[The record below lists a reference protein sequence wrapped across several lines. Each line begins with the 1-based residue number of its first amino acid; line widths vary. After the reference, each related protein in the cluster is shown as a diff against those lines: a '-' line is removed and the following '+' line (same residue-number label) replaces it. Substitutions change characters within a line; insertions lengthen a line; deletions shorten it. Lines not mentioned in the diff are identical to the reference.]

1 MERFERMVKDMTD
14 LNLCGLF
21 ETGEQLLAYLRENS
35 LDAVFLDIEMPG
47 VNGLQLLEQIQ
58 NLNENI
64 EIIFVTAFNQY
75 AVEAFELQA
84 MDYIMKPLTEER
96 LGKTI
101 RRLLK
106 TNKMATHPG
115 KPFIQCFGDFEV
127 FLNGEALTWKNSK
140 AKEVLA
146 FLVHKNGVPV
156 NWEKITAAVW
166 PDFNTEKA
174 QTNFHATT
182 YLLRKRLAEAG
193 LSQILESVRGNYR
206 IVTDKVD
213 CDVYQ
218 LEEMIKKK
226 QLEGKESFH
235 FLEQLV
241 QKGYMEAS
249 GYDWA
254 YPRAAELD
262 ELCQR
267 MMAGMKTLCRDPRKH
282 HNGDHVLWLFLCGRL
297 LCRHP
302 SHYHQQM

>member
-1 MERFERMVKDMTD
+1 MRIAAVDDEIHVLERFQRMVSDVTE
-14 LNLCGLF
+14 LELCGLF
-21 ETGEQLLAYLRENS
+21 ESGEQLLDYLRENP
-35 LDAVFLDIEMPG
+35 LDVVFLDIEMPG
-47 VNGLQLLEQIQ
+47 INGLQLSEQIQ
-58 NLNENI
+58 DLNENI

-106 TNKMATHPG
+106 AGRTATRSE

-127 FLNGEALTWKNSK
+127 FLNGEAMTWKHSK

-156 NWEKITAAVW
+156 NWEKIASAVW
-166 PDFNTEKA
+166 PDYNSEKA

-182 YLLRKRLAEAG
+182 YLLRKRLADAG

-206 IVTDKVD
+206 IVTDKVE

-218 LEEMIKKK
+218 LDEMLQKNHMKREEDLYLIER
-226 QLEGKESFH
+226 LI
-235 FLEQLV
+235 

-249 GYDWA
+249 GYEWA
-254 YPRAAELD
+254 YPRAAEI
-262 ELCQR
+262 E
-267 MMAGMKTLCRDPRKH
+267 ALCR
-282 HNGDHVLWLFLCGRL
+282 NTIVRL
-297 LCRHP
+297 KK
-302 SHYHQQM
+302 

>member
-1 MERFERMVKDMTD
+1 MRIAAVDDETHALERFERMVLGVTE

-21 ETGEQLLAYLRENS
+21 ETGDQLLAYLKENP

-47 VNGLQLLEQIQ
+47 VNGLQLSEQIQ

-75 AVEAFELQA
+75 AVEAFEVQA

-101 RRLLK
+101 RRLVK
-106 TNKMATHPG
+106 TDRTAARPG

-156 NWEKITAAVW
+156 GWEKIADAVW
-166 PDFNTEKA
+166 PDFNSEKA

-193 LSQILESVRGNYR
+193 ISQILESIRGNYR
-206 IVTDKVD
+206 VVTDKFD

-218 LEEMIKKK
+218 IEEMINKNQMKR
-226 QLEGKESFH
+226 KEDIRL
-235 FLEQLV
+235 LEQAA

-249 GYDWA
+249 GYAWA

-262 ELCQR
+262 ALYRSVME
-267 MMAGMKTLCRDPRKH
+267 
-282 HNGDHVLWLFLCGRL
+282 RL
-297 LCRHP
+297 KK
-302 SHYHQQM
+302 

>member
-1 MERFERMVKDMTD
+1 MIRIAVVDDEIHVLERFERMVSNRTELD
-14 LNLCGLF
+14 LCGLF
-21 ETGEQLLAYLRENS
+21 ETGEQLLGYLKENP

-47 VNGLQLLEQIQ
+47 VNGLQLAEQIQ
-58 NLNENI
+58 NLNDNI

-84 MDYIMKPLTEER
+84 VDYIMKPLTEER

-106 TNKMATHPG
+106 TNRPAMHPG

-127 FLNGEALTWKNSK
+127 FTDGAAMTWKNSK

-156 NWEKITAAVW
+156 GWEKIADAVW
-166 PDFNTEKA
+166 PDYTSEKA

-182 YLLRKRLAEAG
+182 YLLRKRLAGAG
-193 LSQILESVRGNYR
+193 LSRILESVRGNYR

-218 LEEMIKKK
+218 LEELIKKNQMK
-226 QLEGKESFH
+226 RKEDFCL
-235 FLEQLV
+235 LEQLI

-254 YPRAAELD
+254 YPKAAELD
-262 ELCQR
+262 
-267 MMAGMKTLCRDPRKH
+267 ALCRNTLD
-282 HNGDHVLWLFLCGRL
+282 RL
-297 LCRHP
+297 KK
-302 SHYHQQM
+302 